1 MSANG
6 TAPDD
11 CVRVRGARENNLRDV
26 DVNIPRNALAV
37 AGTMDWLRGTES
49 FALTVSTPEPLHFD
63 ATCDA
68 AQRVDAGEMHAAGTF
83 GDLTGYVRVRW
94 GDCGDEPTIDFVE
107 GGE

>member
-1 MSANG
+1 M
-6 TAPDD
+6 
-11 CVRVRGARENNLRDV
+11 
-26 DVNIPRNALAV
+26 
-37 AGTMDWLRGTES
+37 
-49 FALTVSTPEPLHFD
+49 STPEPLHFD

-68 AQRVDAGEMHAAGTF
+68 AQRFDSGEVHAAGTF